1 MNRRENGSAPVASPT
16 TGEPARETDAQ
27 LCTRAERLRRG
38 SRERREHEKRELR
51 AAILQAAAELLLAQG
66 YEAFSLRG
74 VAEQL
79 GYSATTIYLYF
90 ANKDDLIEAIVD
102 DAFERL
108 ERQLVE
114 ALTIAGDDPRR
125 RLTALADAYIHF
137 GLDNQTLYRLMFL
150 QRPEFL
156 LSCRTG
162 EKLPRVAA
170 MRQLEDDV
178 VAAAL
183 SVGALPPGDPQGYAD
198 LLWSQMHGIV
208 SLAIHFPMFDQAR
221 VRRTFRMMLTTWG
234 WDADDALTLD
244 AVAHNHDA

>member
-1 MNRRENGSAPVASPT
+1 MNRREVGSAPAEPPT
-16 TGEPARETDAQ
+16 TEEPTEQNAQ
-27 LCTRAERLRRG
+27 PVCTRAERLRRG
-38 SRERREHEKRELR
+38 SRERREQEKRELR
-51 AAILQAAAELLLAQG
+51 AAILQTAAEALLAQG
-66 YEAFSLRG
+66 YEAFSLRR

-108 ERQLVE
+108 ERQLMD
-114 ALTIAGDDPRR
+114 ALAIAEDDPRR

-137 GLDNQTLYRLMFL
+137 GLEHPTAYRLMFL

-178 VAAAL
+178 VAEAMTA
-183 SVGALPPGDPQGYAD
+183 GALPPGDPQGYAD

-221 VRRTFRMMLTTWG
+221 VRRTFRMMLASWG
-234 WDADDALTLD
+234 WDDDDAPTLD
-244 AVAHNHDA
+244 TDKNGNDA